1 MNDLPSRIKWSAPE
15 YEFHEKNSEW
25 YWALGI
31 ITAALVLAAV
41 ILHNFLFA
49 VLVVLA
55 GFSVGLYGT
64 RRPRIIL
71 HEINSGGVSLGNK
84 NFNYERIDHFWINY
98 NPPAKKELILESKK
112 TFSTHTAVLLGNADP
127 EQIRRYLLQYL
138 KEKKIEESLVAVIA
152 RALKF

>member
-1 MNDLPSRIKWSAPE
+1 MAPE
-15 YEFHEKNSEW
+15 YEFHEKNPEW

-41 ILHNFLFA
+41 VLSNFLFA
-49 VLVVLA
+49 VFAVLA
-55 GFSVGLYGT
+55 GFSVGLYGA
-64 RRPRIIL
+64 RRPRTIL
-71 HEINSGGVSLGNK
+71 HEINSGGVSLGNR
-84 NFNYERIDHFWINY
+84 NFNYENIDHFWIDY

-112 TFSTHTAVLLGNADP
+112 TFSTHTVILLGNADP

-152 RALKF
+152 RVLKF

>member
-1 MNDLPSRIKWSAPE
+1 MNDIPSRIKWSAPE

-64 RRPRIIL
+64 RRPRTIL

-84 NFNYERIDHFWINY
+84 NFNYEHIDHFWINY

-112 TFSTHTAVLLGNADP
+112 TFSTHTVILLGNADP

-152 RALKF
+152 RVLKF

>member
-1 MNDLPSRIKWSAPE
+1 MDNLPSKIKWDAPE
-15 YEFHEKNSEW
+15 YEFHEKTPEW

-41 ILHNFLFA
+41 VLHNFLFA
-49 VLVVLA
+49 VFAVLA
-55 GFSVGLYGT
+55 GFSVGLHGS
-64 RRPRIIL
+64 RRPRIII
-71 HEINSGGVSLGNK
+71 HEINSGGVSFGNR
-84 NFNYERIDHFWINY
+84 NLNYDSIDHFWIHY
-98 NPPAKKELILESKK
+98 DPPVKKELILESRK
-112 TFSTHTAVLLGNADP
+112 TFSAHMVILLGNADP

>member
-1 MNDLPSRIKWSAPE
+1 MENLPSKIKWSAPE

-31 ITAALVLAAV
+31 ITAALVLTAV
-41 ILHNFLFA
+41 ILRNFLFA
-49 VLVVLA
+49 ILVVLA

-64 RRPRIIL
+64 RRPRVII
-71 HEINSGGVSLGNK
+71 HEINSGGVSLGNR
-84 NFNYERIDHFWINY
+84 NFNYEHIDHFWINY

-112 TFSTHTAVLLGNADP
+112 TFSTHTVILLGNADP

-152 RALKF
+152 RVLKF

>member
-1 MNDLPSRIKWSAPE
+1 MENLPSKIKWSALE
-15 YEFHEKNSEW
+15 YEFHEKTPEW

-64 RRPRIIL
+64 RRPRMTL

-84 NFNYERIDHFWINY
+84 NLNYEHIDHFWINY
-98 NPPAKKELILESKK
+98 DPPAKKELILESKK
-112 TFSTHTAVLLGNADP
+112 HFPPTP
-127 EQIRRYLLQYL
+127 
-138 KEKKIEESLVAVIA
+138 
-152 RALKF
+152 

>member
-1 MNDLPSRIKWSAPE
+1 MENLPSKIKWNAPE
-15 YEFHEKNSEW
+15 YEFHEKTPEW

-31 ITAALVLAAV
+31 IAAALVLAAV

-49 VLVVLA
+49 VFAVLA

-64 RRPRIIL
+64 RRPRIIP
-71 HEINSGGVSLGNK
+71 HEINSGGVSSGNK
-84 NFNYERIDHFWINY
+84 NLNYDSIDHFWINY
-98 NPPAKKELILESKK
+98 NPPIKKEIIFESKK
-112 TFSTHTAVLLGNADP
+112 TFSAHTVLLLGNADP

-152 RALKF
+152 RVLKF

>member
-1 MNDLPSRIKWSAPE
+1 MDNLPSKIRWSAPE
-15 YEFHEKNSEW
+15 YEFHEKTPEW

-41 ILHNFLFA
+41 VLRNFLFA
-49 VLVVLA
+49 VFAVLA
-55 GFSVGLYGT
+55 GFSVGLYGA
-64 RRPRIIL
+64 RRPRL
-71 HEINSGGVSLGNK
+71 VSHEINSGGVSFGNR
-84 NFNYERIDHFWINY
+84 NFNYENIDHFWINY
-98 NPPAKKELILESKK
+98 NPPLKKELILESKK
-112 TFSTHTAVLLGNADP
+112 TFSTHTVILLGDADP

>member
-1 MNDLPSRIKWSAPE
+1 MENLPSKIKWSALE
-15 YEFHEKNSEW
+15 YEFHEKTTEW

-49 VLVVLA
+49 VFAVLA

-64 RRPRIIL
+64 RRPRTIL

-84 NFNYERIDHFWINY
+84 NFNYEHIDHFWINY

-112 TFSTHTAVLLGNADP
+112 TFSAHTVILLGNADP

-138 KEKKIEESLVAVIA
+138 KEKKIDESLVAVIA

>member
-1 MNDLPSRIKWSAPE
+1 MENLPSKIKWSALE
-15 YEFHEKNSEW
+15 YEFHEKNPEW

-64 RRPRIIL
+64 RRPRMIQ
-71 HEINSGGVSLGNK
+71 HEINSGGVSTGNK
-84 NFNYERIDHFWINY
+84 SFNYEHIDHFWINY
-98 NPPAKKELILESKK
+98 DPPAKKELILESKK
-112 TFSTHTAVLLGNADP
+112 TFSTHTVILLGNADP

-152 RALKF
+152 RVLKF

>member
-1 MNDLPSRIKWSAPE
+1 MDNLPSKIKWSAPE
-15 YEFHEKNSEW
+15 YEFHEKTMEW

-64 RRPRIIL
+64 RRPRTIL

-84 NFNYERIDHFWINY
+84 NLNYEHIGHFWINY
-98 NPPAKKELILESKK
+98 NPPAKKELIFESKK
-112 TFSTHTAVLLGNADP
+112 TFSTHTVLLLGNADP

>member
-1 MNDLPSRIKWSAPE
+1 MENLPSKIKWSALE
-15 YEFHEKNSEW
+15 YEFHEKTPEW

-55 GFSVGLYGT
+55 GFSVGLYGS
-64 RRPRIIL
+64 RRPRMTL

-84 NFNYERIDHFWINY
+84 NFNYDSIDHFWINY
-98 NPPAKKELILESKK
+98 DPPAKKELILESKK
-112 TFSTHTAVLLGNADP
+112 TFSTHTVILLGNAEP

-152 RALKF
+152 RVLKF

>member
-1 MNDLPSRIKWSAPE
+1 MENLPSKIKWGAPE
-15 YEFHEKNSEW
+15 YEFHEKTPEW

-49 VLVVLA
+49 VFAVLA

-64 RRPRIIL
+64 RRPRTIL

-84 NFNYERIDHFWINY
+84 NFNYEHIDHFWINY
-98 NPPAKKELILESKK
+98 NPPAKRAYLGIKK
-112 TFSTHTAVLLGNADP
+112 NIFHPYRNLAGQRRP

-138 KEKKIEESLVAVIA
+138 KEK
-152 RALKF
+152 RLKNLLSPLSPEF

>member
-1 MNDLPSRIKWSAPE
+1 MDNLPSKIRWSAAE
-15 YEFHEKNSEW
+15 YEFHEKTPEW

-41 ILHNFLFA
+41 VLHNFLFA
-49 VLVVLA
+49 VFAVLA
-55 GFSVGLYGT
+55 GFSVGLYGA
-64 RRPRIIL
+64 RKPRL
-71 HEINSGGVSLGNK
+71 VSHEINSGGVSFGNR
-84 NFNYERIDHFWINY
+84 NLNYEDISHFWINY
-98 NPPAKKELILESKK
+98 NPPIKKELILESKK
-112 TFSTHTAVLLGNADP
+112 TFSTHTAILLGDADP

>member
-1 MNDLPSRIKWSAPE
+1 MAPE
-15 YEFHEKNSEW
+15 YEFHEKTAEW

-41 ILHNFLFA
+41 VLRNFLFA
-49 VLVVLA
+49 VLAVLA
-55 GFSVGLYGT
+55 GFSVGLYGA

-84 NFNYERIDHFWINY
+84 NLNYENISHFWVNY
-98 NPPAKKELILESKK
+98 NPPLKKELILESKK
-112 TFSTHTAVLLGNADP
+112 TFSPHTVMLLGNADP

-152 RALKF
+152 RVLKF

>member
-1 MNDLPSRIKWSAPE
+1 MDNLPSKIKWGAPE
-15 YEFHEKNSEW
+15 YEFHEKTPEW

-41 ILHNFLFA
+41 VLHNFLFA
-49 VLVVLA
+49 VFAVLA
-55 GFSVGLYGT
+55 GFSVGLYGA
-64 RRPRIIL
+64 RRPRAIS
-71 HEINSGGVSLGNK
+71 HEINSGGVLLGNRS
-84 NFNYERIDHFWINY
+84 FNYENIDHFWINY
-98 NPPAKKELILESKK
+98 DPPAKKELILESKK
-112 TFSTHTAVLLGNADP
+112 TFSTHTAILLGDADP

>member
-1 MNDLPSRIKWSAPE
+1 MNDIPSRIKWSAPE

-71 HEINSGGVSLGNK
+71 HEINSGGVSLGNR
-84 NFNYERIDHFWINY
+84 NFNYENIDHFWINY

-112 TFSTHTAVLLGNADP
+112 TFSTHTVILLGNADP

>member
-1 MNDLPSRIKWSAPE
+1 MENLPSKIKWSSLE
-15 YEFHEKNSEW
+15 HEFHEKNPEW

-49 VLVVLA
+49 VFAVLA

-64 RRPRIIL
+64 RRPRMIQ
-71 HEINSGGVSLGNK
+71 HEINSGGVSSGNK
-84 NFNYERIDHFWINY
+84 SFNYENIDHFWINY
-98 NPPAKKELILESKK
+98 EPPAKKELILESKK
-112 TFSTHTAVLLGNADP
+112 TFSTHTVILLGNADP

-152 RALKF
+152 RVLKF